1 MGDSRDVMNSYVTR
15 DLRKMFSP
23 GEGWNIDRE
32 PECGGASFAYVVSRK
47 RFGKTSC
54 YPVEVCM
61 EAGVSPEKAGLM
73 QQHCD
78 AAREAGVALEPLM
91 LFVPT
96 GADVSAVPGDVMI
109 NYLKVLKVEDGQV
122 IWWKKVLPAE

>member
-23 GEGWNIDRE
+23 GEGWNIDRD

-47 RFGKTSC
+47 RFGKTLR

-61 EAGVSPEKAGLM
+61 EAGVSAEKACTI
-73 QQHCD
+73 QQHYD

-96 GADVSAVPGDVMI
+96 DADVSAVPADVMI

>member
-1 MGDSRDVMNSYVTR
+1 MGDSKDVMNSYVTR

-47 RFGKTSC
+47 RFGKSAY
-54 YPVEVCM
+54 YPVDVCM
-61 EAGVSPEKAGLM
+61 EAAVSAEKAGM
-73 QQHCD
+73 IQQQCD
-78 AAREAGVALEPLM
+78 KARAAGVALEPML

-96 GADVSAVPGDVMI
+96 GADVTAVPADIMI
-109 NYLKVLKVEDGQV
+109 KYLKVLKVEDGQV

>member
-1 MGDSRDVMNSYVTR
+1 MGDSGDVINTYVTR

-23 GEGWNIDRE
+23 GEGWNIDRQ
-32 PECGGASFAYVVSRK
+32 PECGGASFEYVVSRK
-47 RFGKTSC
+47 RFGKTAY
-54 YPVEVCM
+54 YPVDISM
-61 EAGVSPEKAGLM
+61 EAAVSAKKVGM
-73 QQHCD
+73 IQQQCD

-96 GADVSAVPGDVMI
+96 GADVSEVPADVMVK
-109 NYLKVLKVEDGQV
+109 YLKVLKVENGQV